1 MTNFGLVKNFTTET
15 LVNKRRIVA
24 FGASSGLVK
33 QAIGD
38 ADTFG
43 VSGVRGAQ
51 SGERLDVYLDG
62 VRSVECAV
70 VVTAGQFVTA
80 DADGRAI
87 PAAPAAGVQ
96 MLVIGRALES
106 GGVGAQLDI
115 LIQPQQITG

>member
-1 MTNFGLVKNFTTET
+1 MNPLGLVKNFTAET

-24 FGASSGLVK
+24 FGTGDGLVK
-33 QAIGD
+33 QAASD
-38 ADTFG
+38 TDTFG

-51 SGERLDVYLDG
+51 AGERLDVYLSG
-62 VRSVECAV
+62 VHPVECGAV
-70 VVTAGQFVTA
+70 VVAGHFVTA

-96 MLVIGRALES
+96 MLVIGRALQS